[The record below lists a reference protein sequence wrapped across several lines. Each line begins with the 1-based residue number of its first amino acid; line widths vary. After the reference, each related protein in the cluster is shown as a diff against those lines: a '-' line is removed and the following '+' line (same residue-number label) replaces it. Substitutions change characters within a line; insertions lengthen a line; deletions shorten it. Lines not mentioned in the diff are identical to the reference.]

1 MMFTDLS
8 KNKTIELGFSKNAPS
23 YRKVTKGINIFGICN
38 YKKCKAFKKEVVVM
52 IKNKKKINLIK
63 EREELLCPECE
74 VQINPKTVGFYLCKF
89 QISGKKVENDVIK
102 QFKNPPDEAV
112 NKKSIKYF
120 DPDLNGE
127 VMISELLIE
136 VLEYL

>member
-1 MMFTDLS
+1 M
-8 KNKTIELGFSKNAPS
+8 
-23 YRKVTKGINIFGICN
+23 
-38 YKKCKAFKKEVVVM
+38 
-52 IKNKKKINLIK
+52 
-63 EREELLCPECE
+63 
-74 VQINPKTVGFYLCKF
+74 GFYLCKF